1 MFFFMG
7 GFERIIYELWW
18 WWCSCSVVLHFF
30 TVLSEVGKVHQHRLS
45 TAIDALQT
53 NLSQAGVQLPLM
65 TAPGRNA
72 EGELVD
78 R

>member
-1 MFFFMG
+1 MFCFFYC
-7 GFERIIYELWW
+7 FWILVLW
-18 WWCSCSVVLHFF
+18 
-30 TVLSEVGKVHQHRLS
+30 EVGRVHQHRLS

-65 TAPGRNA
+65 TAPGQNV